1 MPPFLQ
7 VKLDEEG
14 EEGGKE
20 NPGMKLLLCFGCT
33 QQGKGM
39 YAMKVVI

>member
-1 MPPFLQ
+1 MPLFLE

-14 EEGGKE
+14 GEGGKE
-20 NPGMKLLLCFGCT
+20 NLGMKLLLCFGCT